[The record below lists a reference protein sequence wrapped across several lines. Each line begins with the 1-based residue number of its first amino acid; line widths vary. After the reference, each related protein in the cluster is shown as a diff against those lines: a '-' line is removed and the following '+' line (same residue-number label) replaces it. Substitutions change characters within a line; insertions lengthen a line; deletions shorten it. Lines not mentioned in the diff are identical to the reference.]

1 MKKTNQTSQL
11 IHYSVLVR
19 STKSGEGQY
28 HKWWSPDFPK
38 QLAQKFYDE
47 YLIGN
52 FVIGEEVANDNYYHL
67 QIYIRLRKRKR
78 VHEVLQLLLNMY
90 DWPDPS
96 LVQVQK
102 SPSPRSL
109 SNYCEKDGL
118 FYTEKDFKNSYEK
131 SLIALELN
139 KQQLEIN
146 EALYDDTSDRSVIL
160 CHDPAGGIGKTTLIK
175 RWMSEQKYDVFLFP
189 QSGSLVSNLYCYAK
203 WYQLKRKAPS
213 QKQILIAIN
222 CPRSDNRLIEKN
234 GNIHEF
240 LSSVEAIKDCMFSA
254 CFNGKLI
261 TINGDPKTIRV
272 VIMTNADINLFC
284 LHLTYD
290 RLRVLVFD

>member
-1 MKKTNQTSQL
+1 
-11 IHYSVLVR
+11 
-19 STKSGEGQY
+19 
-28 HKWWSPDFPK
+28 
-38 QLAQKFYDE
+38 
-47 YLIGN
+47 
-52 FVIGEEVANDNYYHL
+52 
-67 QIYIRLRKRKR
+67 
-78 VHEVLQLLLNMY
+78 MY

-131 SLIALELN
+131 SLISLELN

-146 EALYDDTSDRSVIL
+146 EALYLDTSDRKIIL
-160 CHDPAGGIGKTTLIK
+160 CQNQSGGIGKTTLIK

-213 QKQILIAIN
+213 QKQILVAIN
-222 CPRSDNRLIEKN
+222 CPRSDNRLMEKN

-240 LSSVEAIKDCMFSA
+240 LSSVEAVKDCMFSA

-261 TINGDPKTIRV
+261 TINGDPKSIRV
-272 VIMTNADINLFC
+272 VIMTNAPVHLFKTG
-284 LHLTYD
+284 LTSD
-290 RLRVLVFD
+290 RLELLVFN